1 MAIANTSKCIIMERN
16 KKKSFLIFLS
26 KFFLF
31 FSKGILSYEI
41 TDLIKILVEKNETNS
56 KFKYD
61 NLIDEKNLELADT
74 LYIPE
79 IDYSFNVSNSTTSTN
94 TTSTLNSNTH
104 TLSAT
109 VNLYT
114 GGFSQLNLITAQT
127 RNQAYDYLREY
138 QKELLIKEL
147 LNGYSNLQ
155 TLIFKKKNQQLNLE
169 FYRKKVLEAEI
180 LFKANRIT
188 KTEVLDLENELLEA
202 QSVSLDYDRKIDNLM
217 LQVSK
222 LLDLEIYDEDVNFD
236 YVIDVSNSQISKK
249 LFSELMN
256 SSYGQYLSFIENTYL
271 PELEMSKKDLRP
283 SVDLTYSLSESDNY
297 SAVID
302 HRRSSSLSLSFSV
315 PIYDGYKDENN
326 FNIEEYNYQKKLLE
340 HKDLKRDLLNTYLES
355 WNNYDFYL
363 NKINNQE
370 KIIDSLELKL
380 QGNEILYK
388 AQKIDITQLIES
400 KNELNDAHNILLDL
414 KSSKKY
420 YLIDILILNGDLNT
434 IINGLG

>member
-1 MAIANTSKCIIMERN
+1 MAKIKI
-16 KKKSFLIFLS
+16 IFLS
-26 KFFLF
+26 TFFLF

-56 KFKYD
+56 QFKYD
-61 NLIDEKNLELADT
+61 NLIDDKNLELADT

-79 IDYSFNVSNSTTSTN
+79 IDYSFSISNSTTSTVS
-94 TTSTLNSNTH
+94 TSTVNADTH

-109 VNLYT
+109 VNLYN
-114 GGFSQLNLITAQT
+114 GGFSQLNLITTQT
-127 RNQAYDYLREY
+127 RNQAFDYLREY

-297 SAVID
+297 SAAID
-302 HRRSSSLSLSFSV
+302 HRRSSSLSLSISV
-315 PIYDGYKDENN
+315 PIYDGFKDENN
-326 FNIEEYNYQKKLLE
+326 FDIEEYNYQKKLLE
-340 HKDLKRDLLNTYLES
+340 HKDLKRDLLNAYLES

>member
-1 MAIANTSKCIIMERN
+1 MAKIKI
-16 KKKSFLIFLS
+16 IFLS
-26 KFFLF
+26 TFFLF

-94 TTSTLNSNTH
+94 ATSTLNSNTH

-109 VNLYT
+109 VNLYN
-114 GGFSQLNLITAQT
+114 GGFSQLNLITTQT
-127 RNQAYDYLREY
+127 RNQAFDYLREY

-180 LFKANRIT
+180 LFKANRVT

-222 LLDLEIYDEDVNFD
+222 LLDLDIYDEDVNFD
-236 YVIDVSNSQISKK
+236 YVIDVSNALISKK

-297 SAVID
+297 SAAID
-302 HRRSSSLSLSFSV
+302 HRRSSSLSLSLSV
-315 PIYDGYKDENN
+315 PIYDGFKDENN
-326 FNIEEYNYQKKLLE
+326 FDIEEYNYQKKLLE

-370 KIIDSLELKL
+370 KIINSLELKL

>member
-1 MAIANTSKCIIMERN
+1 MAKIKI
-16 KKKSFLIFLS
+16 IFLS
-26 KFFLF
+26 TFFLF

-79 IDYSFNVSNSTTSTN
+79 IDYSFSISNSTTSTDS
-94 TTSTLNSNTH
+94 TSTVNTDTH

-109 VNLYT
+109 VNLYN
-114 GGFSQLNLITAQT
+114 GGFSQLNLITTQT
-127 RNQAYDYLREY
+127 RNQAFDYLREY

-180 LFKANRIT
+180 LFKANRVT

-297 SAVID
+297 SAAID
-302 HRRSSSLSLSFSV
+302 HRRSSSLSLSLSV
-315 PIYDGYKDENN
+315 PIYDGLKDENN

>member
-1 MAIANTSKCIIMERN
+1 MAKIKI
-16 KKKSFLIFLS
+16 IFLS
-26 KFFLF
+26 TFFLF
-31 FSKGILSYEI
+31 FSKSILSYEI

-56 KFKYD
+56 QFKYD
-61 NLIDEKNLELADT
+61 NLIDDKKLELADT

-79 IDYSFNVSNSTTSTN
+79 IDYSFSISNSTTSTDS
-94 TTSTLNSNTH
+94 TSTVNADTH

-109 VNLYT
+109 VNLYN
-114 GGFSQLNLITAQT
+114 GGFSQLNLITTQT
-127 RNQAYDYLREY
+127 RNQAFDYLREY

-222 LLDLEIYDEDVNFD
+222 LLDLDIYDEDVNFD
-236 YVIDVSNSQISKK
+236 YVIDVSNVQISKK

-297 SAVID
+297 SATID
-302 HRRSSSLSLSFSV
+302 HRRSSSLSLSLNV
-315 PIYDGYKDENN
+315 PIYDGFKDENN
-326 FNIEEYNYQKKLLE
+326 FDIEEYNYQKKLLE

>member
-1 MAIANTSKCIIMERN
+1 MAKIKI
-16 KKKSFLIFLS
+16 IFLS
-26 KFFLF
+26 TFFLF
-31 FSKGILSYEI
+31 LSKSILSYEI

-56 KFKYD
+56 QFKYD
-61 NLIDEKNLELADT
+61 NLIDDKNLELADT

-109 VNLYT
+109 VNLYN
-114 GGFSQLNLITAQT
+114 GGFSQLNLITTQT
-127 RNQAYDYLREY
+127 RNQAFDYLREY

-297 SAVID
+297 SAAID
-302 HRRSSSLSLSFSV
+302 HRRSSSLSLSLSV

>member
-1 MAIANTSKCIIMERN
+1 MAKIKI
-16 KKKSFLIFLS
+16 IFLS
-26 KFFLF
+26 TFFLF

-41 TDLIKILVEKNETNS
+41 TDLIKILVEKNEKNS

-61 NLIDEKNLELADT
+61 NLIDDKNLELADT

-94 TTSTLNSNTH
+94 STSTLNSNTH

-109 VNLYT
+109 VNLYN
-114 GGFSQLNLITAQT
+114 GGFSQLNLITTQT
-127 RNQAYDYLREY
+127 RNQAFDYLREY

-180 LFKANRIT
+180 LFKANRVT

-236 YVIDVSNSQISKK
+236 YVIDVSNSQITKK

-297 SAVID
+297 SAAID
-302 HRRSSSLSLSFSV
+302 HRRSSSLSLSLSV

>member
-1 MAIANTSKCIIMERN
+1 MAKIKI
-16 KKKSFLIFLS
+16 IFLS
-26 KFFLF
+26 TFFLF
-31 FSKGILSYEI
+31 FSKVILSYEI

-56 KFKYD
+56 QFKYD
-61 NLIDEKNLELADT
+61 NLIDDKNLELADT

-79 IDYSFNVSNSTTSTN
+79 IDYSFSISNSTTSTDS
-94 TTSTLNSNTH
+94 TSTVNADTH

-109 VNLYT
+109 VNLYN
-114 GGFSQLNLITAQT
+114 GGFSQLNLITTQT
-127 RNQAYDYLREY
+127 RNQAFDFLREY

-222 LLDLEIYDEDVNFD
+222 LLDLDIFDEDVNFD
-236 YVIDVSNSQISKK
+236 YEIDISNTQISKK

-297 SAVID
+297 SAAID
-302 HRRSSSLSLSFSV
+302 HRRSSSLSLSLSV

>member
-1 MAIANTSKCIIMERN
+1 MAKIKI
-16 KKKSFLIFLS
+16 IFLS
-26 KFFLF
+26 TFFLF

-94 TTSTLNSNTH
+94 ATSTLNSNTH

-109 VNLYT
+109 VNLYN
-114 GGFSQLNLITAQT
+114 GGFSQLNLITTQT
-127 RNQAYDYLREY
+127 RNQAFDYLREY

-180 LFKANRIT
+180 LFKANRVT

-236 YVIDVSNSQISKK
+236 YVIDVSNSQITKK

-297 SAVID
+297 SAAID
-302 HRRSSSLSLSFSV
+302 HRRSSSLSLSLSV

>member
-1 MAIANTSKCIIMERN
+1 MAKIKI
-16 KKKSFLIFLS
+16 IFLS
-26 KFFLF
+26 TFFLF

-61 NLIDEKNLELADT
+61 NLIDDKNLELADT

-109 VNLYT
+109 VNLYN
-114 GGFSQLNLITAQT
+114 GGFSQLNLITTQT

-180 LFKANRIT
+180 LFKANRVT

-297 SAVID
+297 SAAID
-302 HRRSSSLSLSFSV
+302 HRRSSSLSLSLSV

>member
-1 MAIANTSKCIIMERN
+1 MAKIKI
-16 KKKSFLIFLS
+16 IFLS
-26 KFFLF
+26 TFFLF

-61 NLIDEKNLELADT
+61 NLIDNKNLELADT

-94 TTSTLNSNTH
+94 ATSTLNSNTH

-109 VNLYT
+109 VNLYN
-114 GGFSQLNLITAQT
+114 GGFSQLNLITTQT
-127 RNQAYDYLREY
+127 RNQAFDYLREY

-180 LFKANRIT
+180 LFKANRVT

-222 LLDLEIYDEDVNFD
+222 LLDLDIYDEDVNFD
-236 YVIDVSNSQISKK
+236 YVIDVSNAQISKK

-297 SAVID
+297 SAAID
-302 HRRSSSLSLSFSV
+302 HRRSSSLSLSLSV
-315 PIYDGYKDENN
+315 PIYDGFKDENN
-326 FNIEEYNYQKKLLE
+326 FDIEEYNYQKKLLE

>member
-1 MAIANTSKCIIMERN
+1 MAKIKI
-16 KKKSFLIFLS
+16 IFLS
-26 KFFLF
+26 TFFLF

-56 KFKYD
+56 QFKYD
-61 NLIDEKNLELADT
+61 NLIDDKNLELADT
-74 LYIPE
+74 LYIPK
-79 IDYSFNVSNSTTSTN
+79 IDYSFSISNSTTSTDS
-94 TTSTLNSNTH
+94 TSTVNADTH

-109 VNLYT
+109 VNLYN
-114 GGFSQLNLITAQT
+114 GGFSQLNLITTQT
-127 RNQAYDYLREY
+127 RNQAFEYLREY

-222 LLDLEIYDEDVNFD
+222 LLDLDIYDEDVNFD
-236 YVIDVSNSQISKK
+236 YVIDVSNAQISKK

-297 SAVID
+297 SAAID
-302 HRRSSSLSLSFSV
+302 HRRSSSLSLSLSV

-400 KNELNDAHNILLDL
+400 KNELNDAHNFLLDL

>member
-1 MAIANTSKCIIMERN
+1 M
-16 KKKSFLIFLS
+16 
-26 KFFLF
+26 
-31 FSKGILSYEI
+31 
-41 TDLIKILVEKNETNS
+41 
-56 KFKYD
+56 
-61 NLIDEKNLELADT
+61 IDDKNLELADT

-79 IDYSFNVSNSTTSTN
+79 IDYSFSISNSTTSTDS
-94 TTSTLNSNTH
+94 TSTVNADTH

-109 VNLYT
+109 VNLYN
-114 GGFSQLNLITAQT
+114 GGFSQLNLITTQT
-127 RNQAYDYLREY
+127 RNQAFDYLREY

-169 FYRKKVLEAEI
+169 FYKKKVLEAEI

-236 YVIDVSNSQISKK
+236 YVIDVSNSQITKK

-297 SAVID
+297 SAAID
-302 HRRSSSLSLSFSV
+302 HRRSSSLSLSLSV

>member
-1 MAIANTSKCIIMERN
+1 MAKIKI
-16 KKKSFLIFLS
+16 IFLS
-26 KFFLF
+26 TFFLF

-41 TDLIKILVEKNETNS
+41 TDLIKILVEKNEKNS

-61 NLIDEKNLELADT
+61 NLIDDKNLELADT

-79 IDYSFNVSNSTTSTN
+79 IDYSFSISNSTTSTDS
-94 TTSTLNSNTH
+94 TSTVNADTH

-109 VNLYT
+109 VNLYN
-114 GGFSQLNLITAQT
+114 GGFSQLNLITTQT
-127 RNQAYDYLREY
+127 RNQAFDYLREY

-155 TLIFKKKNQQLNLE
+155 TLIFKQKNQQMNLE

-180 LFKANRIT
+180 LFKANRVT

-297 SAVID
+297 SAAID
-302 HRRSSSLSLSFSV
+302 HRRSSSLSLSLSV

-326 FNIEEYNYQKKLLE
+326 FNIEDLYINEPPIDEIIGKILIKKDYEYFLIYLFAQQK
-340 HKDLKRDLLNTYLES
+340 TYS
-355 WNNYDFYL
+355 VNSYVCV
-363 NKINNQE
+363 
-370 KIIDSLELKL
+370 
-380 QGNEILYK
+380 YK
-388 AQKIDITQLIES
+388 
-400 KNELNDAHNILLDL
+400 ILLDFL
-414 KSSKKY
+414 KPNLMKPKNNHTLFFVY
-420 YLIDILILNGDLNT
+420 YL
-434 IINGLG
+434 

>member
-1 MAIANTSKCIIMERN
+1 MAKIKI
-16 KKKSFLIFLS
+16 IFLS
-26 KFFLF
+26 TFLLF

-61 NLIDEKNLELADT
+61 NLIDDKNLELADT

-109 VNLYT
+109 VNLYN
-114 GGFSQLNLITAQT
+114 GGFSQLNLITTQT
-127 RNQAYDYLREY
+127 RNQAFDYLREY

-180 LFKANRIT
+180 LFKANRVT

-222 LLDLEIYDEDVNFD
+222 LLDLDIYDEDVNFD
-236 YVIDVSNSQISKK
+236 YVIDVSNAQISKK

-297 SAVID
+297 SAAID
-302 HRRSSSLSLSFSV
+302 HRRSSSLSLSLSV

>member
-1 MAIANTSKCIIMERN
+1 MAKIKII
-16 KKKSFLIFLS
+16 FLIT
-26 KFFLF
+26 FFLF

-109 VNLYT
+109 VNLYN
-114 GGFSQLNLITAQT
+114 GGFSQLNLITTQT
-127 RNQAYDYLREY
+127 RNQAFDYLREY

-236 YVIDVSNSQISKK
+236 YVIDVSNSQITKK

-297 SAVID
+297 SAAID
-302 HRRSSSLSLSFSV
+302 HRRSSSLSLSLSV
-315 PIYDGYKDENN
+315 PIYDGFKDENN
-326 FNIEEYNYQKKLLE
+326 FDIEEYNYQKKLLE

>member
-1 MAIANTSKCIIMERN
+1 MAKIKI
-16 KKKSFLIFLS
+16 IFLS
-26 KFFLF
+26 TFFLF

-56 KFKYD
+56 RFKYD

-94 TTSTLNSNTH
+94 ATSTLNSNTH

-109 VNLYT
+109 VNLYN
-114 GGFSQLNLITAQT
+114 GGFSQLNLITTQT
-127 RNQAYDYLREY
+127 RNQAFDYLREY

-180 LFKANRIT
+180 LFKANRVT

-236 YVIDVSNSQISKK
+236 YVIDVSDVQISKK

-297 SAVID
+297 SAAID
-302 HRRSSSLSLSFSV
+302 HRRSSSLSLSLSV

-370 KIIDSLELKL
+370 KIINSLELKL

>member
-1 MAIANTSKCIIMERN
+1 MAKIKI
-16 KKKSFLIFLS
+16 IFLS
-26 KFFLF
+26 TFFLF

-94 TTSTLNSNTH
+94 STSTLNSNTH

-109 VNLYT
+109 VNLYN
-114 GGFSQLNLITAQT
+114 GGFSQLNLITTQT
-127 RNQAYDYLREY
+127 RNQAFDYLREY

-180 LFKANRIT
+180 LFKANRVT

-222 LLDLEIYDEDVNFD
+222 LLDLDIYDEDVNFD
-236 YVIDVSNSQISKK
+236 YVIDVSNAQISKK

-297 SAVID
+297 SAAID
-302 HRRSSSLSLSFSV
+302 HRRSSSLSLSLSV

>member
-1 MAIANTSKCIIMERN
+1 MAKIKI
-16 KKKSFLIFLS
+16 IFLS
-26 KFFLF
+26 TFFLF
-31 FSKGILSYEI
+31 FSKSILSYEI

-56 KFKYD
+56 QFKYD
-61 NLIDEKNLELADT
+61 NLIDDKNLELADT

-79 IDYSFNVSNSTTSTN
+79 IDYSFSISNSTTSTDS
-94 TTSTLNSNTH
+94 TSTVNADTH

-109 VNLYT
+109 VNLYN
-114 GGFSQLNLITAQT
+114 GGFSQLNLITTQT

-188 KTEVLDLENELLEA
+188 KTEVLDLDNELLEA

-236 YVIDVSNSQISKK
+236 YVIDVSNSQITKK

-297 SAVID
+297 SAAID
-302 HRRSSSLSLSFSV
+302 HRRSSSLSLSLSV

>member
-1 MAIANTSKCIIMERN
+1 MAKIKI
-16 KKKSFLIFLS
+16 IFLS
-26 KFFLF
+26 TFFLF

-61 NLIDEKNLELADT
+61 NLIDDKNLELADT

-79 IDYSFNVSNSTTSTN
+79 IDYSFKVSNSTTSTN

-109 VNLYT
+109 VNLYN
-114 GGFSQLNLITAQT
+114 GGFSQLNLITTQN
-127 RNQAYDYLREY
+127 RNQAFDYLREY

-180 LFKANRIT
+180 LFKANRVT

-222 LLDLEIYDEDVNFD
+222 LLDLDIYDEDVNFD
-236 YVIDVSNSQISKK
+236 YVIDVSNAQISKK

-256 SSYGQYLSFIENTYL
+256 SSYGLYLSFIENTYL

-297 SAVID
+297 SAAID
-302 HRRSSSLSLSFSV
+302 HRRSSSLSLSLSV
-315 PIYDGYKDENN
+315 PIYDGFKDENN
-326 FNIEEYNYQKKLLE
+326 FDIEEYNYQKKLLE

-370 KIIDSLELKL
+370 KIINSLELKL

>member
-1 MAIANTSKCIIMERN
+1 MAKIKI
-16 KKKSFLIFLS
+16 IFLS
-26 KFFLF
+26 TFFLF

-94 TTSTLNSNTH
+94 ATSTLNSNTH

-109 VNLYT
+109 VNLYN
-114 GGFSQLNLITAQT
+114 GGFSQLNLITTQT
-127 RNQAYDYLREY
+127 RNQAFDYLREY

-222 LLDLEIYDEDVNFD
+222 LLDLDIYDEDVNFD
-236 YVIDVSNSQISKK
+236 YVIDVSNAQISKK

-297 SAVID
+297 SAAID
-302 HRRSSSLSLSFSV
+302 HRRSSSLSLSLSV

>member
-1 MAIANTSKCIIMERN
+1 MAKIKI
-16 KKKSFLIFLS
+16 IFLS
-26 KFFLF
+26 TFFLF

-56 KFKYD
+56 QFKYD
-61 NLIDEKNLELADT
+61 NLIDDKNLELADT

-94 TTSTLNSNTH
+94 STSTLNSNTH

-109 VNLYT
+109 VNLYN
-114 GGFSQLNLITAQT
+114 GGFSQLNLITTQT

-180 LFKANRIT
+180 LFKANRVT

-302 HRRSSSLSLSFSV
+302 HRRSSSLSLSLSV

>member
-1 MAIANTSKCIIMERN
+1 MAKIKI
-16 KKKSFLIFLS
+16 IFLS
-26 KFFLF
+26 TFFLF
-31 FSKGILSYEI
+31 FSKSILSYEI

-56 KFKYD
+56 QFKYD
-61 NLIDEKNLELADT
+61 NLIDDKNLELADT

-109 VNLYT
+109 VNLYN
-114 GGFSQLNLITAQT
+114 GGFSQLNLITTQT

-180 LFKANRIT
+180 LFKANRVT

-217 LQVSK
+217 LQVGK

-297 SAVID
+297 SAAID
-302 HRRSSSLSLSFSV
+302 HRRSSSLSLSLSV
-315 PIYDGYKDENN
+315 PTYDGYKDENN

>member
-1 MAIANTSKCIIMERN
+1 MAKIKI
-16 KKKSFLIFLS
+16 IFLS
-26 KFFLF
+26 TFFLF

-74 LYIPE
+74 LYVPE

-94 TTSTLNSNTH
+94 STSTLNSNTH

-109 VNLYT
+109 VNLYN
-114 GGFSQLNLITAQT
+114 GGFSQLNLITTQT
-127 RNQAYDYLREY
+127 RNQAFDYLREY

-297 SAVID
+297 SAAID
-302 HRRSSSLSLSFSV
+302 HRRSSSLSLSLSV